1 MRNKFVLVLAVVF
14 GLLAALL
21 VFNYLNHVNNAA
33 KNQNHTQVVTATQDI
48 PANTKITDA
57 MLILK
62 PFPTELRNN
71 NEVVNVRNAVGKIS
85 TVAISKGEVLLEKR
99 LVKPGESSERLSYT
113 IPEGLRA
120 ISIPVDEVTGV
131 ANMIQKG
138 DRVDVISVVIIDS
151 TTPPRSVVVLQNIEV
166 LAIGT
171 TLNTSSAPN
180 PEKVTPPKTVTLAV
194 NLNDSLRLKMAQQEG
209 GISLLLRS
217 PGDNSF
223 SQAAPFMANQF

>member
-1 MRNKFVLVLAVVF
+1 MRNKLILVLAVVF
-14 GLLAALL
+14 GLVAALL
-21 VFNYLNHVNNAA
+21 VFNYLNNVNQVAEN
-33 KNQNHTQVVTATQDI
+33 KNYTQVVTAAQEI

-57 MLILK
+57 MLVLK

-71 NEVVNVRNAVGKIS
+71 NEVVDKQKAVGKIS
-85 TVAISKGEVLLEKR
+85 TVAISEGEVLFENR

-113 IPEGLRA
+113 IPDGLRA
-120 ISIPVDEVTGV
+120 ISVPVDEVTGV

-138 DRVDVISVVIIDS
+138 DRVDIISVVVPDS
-151 TTPPRSVVVLQNIEV
+151 TVPPRSVVVLQNIEV

-171 TLNTSSAPN
+171 QLNPSKAPN
-180 PEKVTPPKTVTLAV
+180 PEKATPPKTVTLAV
-194 NLNDSLRLKMAQQEG
+194 NLNDSLRLKIAQQEG

-223 SQAAPFMANQF
+223 GQAAPFMVNQF